1 MTKMIQ
7 IRNVPDDVH
16 AEIKR
21 RAARS
26 GLSLSDYLLGEILR
40 VVRKPPLREVLD
52 RIESRAGG
60 ASLTFEQALRAVH
73 EGRREL

>member
-1 MTKMIQ
+1 MIQ

-52 RIESRAGG
+52 RIERRAGG
-60 ASLTFEQALRAVH
+60 GSLTFEQALRAVH
-73 EGRREL
+73 EGRQEL